1 MRRQWNNMARQ
12 TEMLKDKWPVIYSGL
27 LMSVTAFSID
37 ITLPAIP
44 AIAREFNAPVSIIQ
58 LTISLFVLALGLGQL
73 FWGIFSDRYGRK
85 PAIIGGLSL
94 FILASLAAAFSTTP
108 EMLIAARVVQ
118 GLGASAA
125 GTTARAM
132 IRDLYSGPQL
142 AANMAIATSIFAI
155 GPILAPFIG
164 AAFLTFISWRAVFV
178 GLAVLALLLLAGLMF
193 IGETSRYKTPISF
206 HEIGNSVSAIL
217 SNRQSRYFLLYGPV
231 IMSSMIFILS
241 MVPAVFAAA
250 YSVEGL
256 YFAALFALHGIGIII
271 GQQINRILILRIGVS
286 FALAAGAWVL
296 VAAALIMVGLVL
308 LGLDGP
314 ITISLSLVL
323 FATSFLVVVSNGGS
337 LVLDPHGKIAAFAA
351 AFSGS
356 AAQLGAGL
364 AVSIM
369 LGFLAPT
376 ASNFA
381 FGLLAIC
388 ICALLPAL
396 WWLKTSQ
403 TISNAKI
410 IG

>member
-1 MRRQWNNMARQ
+1 
-12 TEMLKDKWPVIYSGL
+12 MLKDKWPVIYSGL
-27 LMSVTAFSID
+27 LMSITAFSID

-44 AIAREFNAPVSIIQ
+44 AMAREFNAPVSTIQ
-58 LTISLFVLALGLGQL
+58 LTISLFVLALGFGQL

-94 FILASLAAAFSTTP
+94 FIIASLAAAFSTTP
-108 EMLIAARVVQ
+108 EMLIVARVVQ

-125 GTTARAM
+125 GTTARAI

-142 AANMAIATSIFAI
+142 AANMAIATTLFAI

-164 AAFLTFISWRAVFV
+164 AAFLTFISWRAVFF
-178 GLAVLALLLLAGLMF
+178 GLAVLAVLLLIGLMF
-193 IGETSRYKTPISF
+193 IGETSRTKTPVSS
-206 HEIGNSVSAIL
+206 HEIGKSVRAIL
-217 SNRQSRYFLLYGPV
+217 TNRQSRYFLFYGPV

-241 MVPAVFAAA
+241 MVPAVFASA
-250 YSVEGL
+250 YGVEGL
-256 YFAALFALHGIGIII
+256 YFAALFALHGVGIII
-271 GQQINRILILRIGVS
+271 GQQINRVLIVRLGVE
-286 FALAAGAWVL
+286 FALATGSCVL
-296 VAAALIMVGLVL
+296 VLAALIMVTLVA

-337 LVLDPHGKIAAFAA
+337 LVLDPHGTIAAFAA
-351 AFSGS
+351 ALSGS

-364 AVSIM
+364 GVSLIV
-369 LGFLAPT
+369 GFLAPT
-376 ASNFA
+376 ALNFA
-381 FGLLAIC
+381 LGLLGIC

-403 TISNAKI
+403 TISNANFI
-410 IG
+410 R

>member
-1 MRRQWNNMARQ
+1 
-12 TEMLKDKWPVIYSGL
+12 MLKDKWPVIYAGL
-27 LMSVTAFSID
+27 LSSITAFSID

-44 AIAREFNAPVSIIQ
+44 AMAREFGAPVSTIQ

-73 FWGIFSDRYGRK
+73 FWGVFSDRYGRK

-94 FILASLAAAFSTTP
+94 YILASLAAAFAVTP
-108 EMLIAARVVQ
+108 EALIAARVVQ

-142 AANMAIATSIFAI
+142 AANMAIATTLFAI

-164 AAFLTFISWRAVFV
+164 AAFLTFMSWRAVFF
-178 GLAVLALLLLAGLMF
+178 GLAALAALMLIGLLF
-193 IGETSRYKTPISF
+193 IGETSRYKTPVSF
-206 HEIGNSVSAIL
+206 DQIGRSIRAIVA
-217 SNRQSRYFLLYGPV
+217 NRQSRFFLFYGPV
-231 IMSSMIFILS
+231 IMSSMIFILT
-241 MVPAVFAAA
+241 MVPVVFAAA
-250 YSVEGL
+250 YGVEGL
-256 YFAALFALHGIGIII
+256 YFAALFALHGVGIII
-271 GQQINRILILRIGVS
+271 GQQFNRVLILRLGVS
-286 FALAAGAWVL
+286 FALATGACVL
-296 VAAALIMVGLVL
+296 VVAALIMVALVA

-323 FATSFLVVVSNGGS
+323 FATSFLVVVSNGVS

-364 AVSIM
+364 AVSLIVH
-369 LGFLAPT
+369 FLAPT
-376 ASNFA
+376 AFNFTL
-381 FGLLAIC
+381 GLLIIC

-396 WWLKTSQ
+396 WWLKTSEPVSPKP
-403 TISNAKI
+403 IN
-410 IG
+410 G